1 MLDKL
6 QKWICRYVGAS
17 LAASLEPLAHHWN
30 VASLDLFYRYQFGR
44 CSSELAQLVPLPY
57 PWGSSTHY
65 FDRLHD
71 FSVII
76 PWCYKDV
83 YINSFFPC
91 TARLWNALP
100 ILCFPLT
107 YDLNDF
113 NYWSNKHL
121 LTVGSFFRGH
131 SHIKWMGLTL
141 TLRFATWNIFLLKYF
156 WILRK
161 KLLVWIKAN
170 LLKTHLILPKTKTKN
185 LNCLYHITLK
195 SNLSKTCMES
205 LSNIKQ

>member
-30 VASLDLFYRYQFGR
+30 VASLYLFYRYQFGR

-100 ILCFPLT
+100 IVCFPLT
-107 YDLNDF
+107 YDLNGF

-121 LTVGSFFRGH
+121 LTAGSFFRGH

-161 KLLVWIKAN
+161 KIISLNKGKPFENTFNIAKNQNQEFELLISHHFK
-170 LLKTHLILPKTKTKN
+170 I
-185 LNCLYHITLK
+185 
-195 SNLSKTCMES
+195 
-205 LSNIKQ
+205 